1 MSSKH
6 SYTLA
11 GAFVLV
17 LGGLFVWGI
26 LWIAAGGTPQS
37 VHRYVTFMSESV
49 SGLNVDS
56 AVKYRGMQV
65 GKVESINIDPSNPE
79 RIRLLLQVRDDT
91 PITVDTVAT
100 LDYQGLTGL
109 ATVNLSGAVSNSA
122 RLTPQAG
129 EDYPVIRAQPSLF
142 ARLDS
147 TTSDLIG
154 NLILVT
160 DNINALL
167 DDRNRENIAATLDS
181 VAQLSADV
189 AAQSGRM
196 ESIMDRLDGSLANL
210 QNASSRFPDLAEDA
224 RTSAQSIT
232 RMANSFHDASA
243 NLDAA
248 AEQIAVM
255 VKRTGGDLAQFSAAA
270 LPEISAMLDELR
282 LTAEQLRAASE
293 TLAEDPSVLV
303 YGRQPPEPGP
313 GETRP

>member
-1 MSSKH
+1 MDNKS

-17 LGGLFVWGI
+17 LGALFIWGI
-26 LWIAAGGTPQS
+26 LWIAAGGRPQS
-37 VHRYVTFMSESV
+37 VNRYVVYMTESV

-65 GKVESINIDPSNPE
+65 GKVESIDIDHANPE

-91 PITVDTVAT
+91 PITVDTMAT

-109 ATVNLSGAVSNSA
+109 ATVNLSGAASNSA
-122 RLTPQAG
+122 RLTRQG
-129 EDYPVIRAQPSLF
+129 NEDYPVIRSEPSLF

-147 TTSDLIG
+147 TTTDLIG
-154 NLILVT
+154 SLILVS

-167 DDRNRENIAATLDS
+167 DENNRENVAAALDN
-181 VAQLSADV
+181 VAQLSANL
-189 AAQSGRM
+189 AAQSERTQR
-196 ESIMDRLDGSLANL
+196 IMDRVDASLANL
-210 QNASSRFPDLAEDA
+210 QEASKHFPSLAEDA
-224 RTSAQSIT
+224 RDSAQSIT
-232 RMANSFHDASA
+232 RMADRIHDASA

-248 AEQIAVM
+248 AGQIATM
-255 VKRTGGDLAQFSAAA
+255 VRQTGGDFAEFSAAA

-282 LTAEQLRAASE
+282 ITAEQLRAASE
-293 TLAEDPSVLV
+293 ELAKDPSVLV

-313 GETRP
+313 GESRP

>member
-1 MSSKH
+1 
-6 SYTLA
+6 
-11 GAFVLV
+11 VLV
-17 LGGLFVWGI
+17 LGALFVWGI

-37 VHRYVTFMSESV
+37 VHRYVTYMNESV

-65 GKVESINIDPSNPE
+65 GKVESINIDSSNPE

-122 RLTPQAG
+122 RLTRQNG
-129 EDYPVIRAQPSLF
+129 EEYPVIRAQPSLF

-154 NLILVT
+154 NLILVSE
-160 DNINALL
+160 NVNALL
-167 DDRNRENIAATLDS
+167 DKHNRENIAATLDN
-181 VAQLSADV
+181 VAQLSADF

-196 ESIMDRLDGSLANL
+196 KSIMDNVDASFANL
-210 QNASSRFPDLAEDA
+210 QNASRSFPELVADA
-224 RTSAQSIT
+224 SLSAQSIT
-232 RMANSFHDASA
+232 RMANRIHDASA

-248 AEQIAVM
+248 AGQLAIM
-255 VKRTGGDLAQFSAAA
+255 VKQTGGDIAQFSAAA

-293 TLAEDPSVLV
+293 LLAEDPSVLL
-303 YGRQPPEPGP
+303 YGRQAPEPGP